1 MLLCKPSRASLS
13 CAQLALFLISL
24 LVLFSMDDNSLS
36 FVRSGTGIVPLELC
50 NNDVGAEELLLND
63 IKARG
68 VEALALNRMKS

>member
-1 MLLCKPSRASLS
+1 MTIR
-13 CAQLALFLISL
+13 FR
-24 LVLFSMDDNSLS
+24 S

>member
-1 MLLCKPSRASLS
+1 
-13 CAQLALFLISL
+13 
-24 LVLFSMDDNSLS
+24 MDDNSLS